1 MGLLDSACHRPQ
13 ASFFGQE
20 AYPALAGKA
29 AALMHSLA
37 CNRALVNGDERLA
50 LLATV
55 VFLRI
60 NGYVLDL
67 TDDEA
72 FDLTMSVA
80 AGQLDAGGIQ
90 DGFDSRQ
97 PLCDLRD
104 PCILARVRLHIRFCR
119 CGCAVRA
126 SSDWFA
132 AGLLGGSSG
141 QALGPVPDSAEHFLA
156 HGETDRFGGLDEE
169 PCPRPGIAVSLPH
182 EQPRRPGQILP
193 EHESPGEVIGG

>member
-1 MGLLDSACHRPQ
+1 MGRGSGQARPRVTDAAPGTEYLSLEDLLDLVKSIGVGRVRDLGLLDSACHRPQ

-29 AALMHSLA
+29 AALMHTLA
-37 CNRALVNGDERLA
+37 CNHALVDGNKRLA

-80 AGQLDAGGIQ
+80 AGQLDADGIQ
-90 DGFDSRQ
+90 ER
-97 PLCDLRD
+97 LR
-104 PCILARVRLHIRFCR
+104 LAP
-119 CGCAVRA
+119 A
-126 SSDWFA
+126 
-132 AGLLGGSSG
+132 
-141 QALGPVPDSAEHFLA
+141 PP
-156 HGETDRFGGLDEE
+156 
-169 PCPRPGIAVSLPH
+169 
-182 EQPRRPGQILP
+182 
-193 EHESPGEVIGG
+193 